1 MASCVAPGT
10 NPVGAMMIV
19 TAIIRCYK
27 FDQGKP
33 FHDYWCRFE
42 TEPFKFDRA
51 IFSLF
56 GSILHKE
63 GLPIMSL

>member
-1 MASCVAPGT
+1 
-10 NPVGAMMIV
+10 MMIV

-27 FDQGKP
+27 FDQEKP
-33 FHDYWCRFE
+33 LHDYRCRFE
-42 TEPFKFDRA
+42 TEPFKLHRA

-63 GLPIMSL
+63 GLPIMSI